1 MTGTATHAVLIA
13 GHAVATP
20 FRSRL
25 EVSGADRT
33 TFLHNFCTADIKKLA
48 VGECCEAFFTNGK
61 GHVLAHTLVFA
72 TEAKLIA
79 YSLADDLAT
88 LVPHLDRYIIREDV
102 TLRDATGEP
111 GPWLASTDFALPAG
125 LATNVNSFVSEL
137 QLLDGKDATAR
148 ASLAEQLGETPLAS
162 EAACDTLRVASR
174 WPLHGV
180 DFDDRALPQEL
191 SREAAISFHKGCYLG
206 QETVARLDALGHVNK
221 RIVQLKL
228 TADDVPAALPT
239 DWMIVDKK
247 AGVLTSVAESPDGDG
262 LVGLAMLRSEFS

>member
-1 MTGTATHAVLIA
+1 MGDATYQQLIA
-13 GHAVATP
+13 GQGVASP
-20 FRSRL
+20 FRARL
-25 EVSGADRT
+25 EVGGNDRA
-33 TFLHNFCTADIKKLA
+33 TFLHNFCTADIKKLV

-72 TEAKLIA
+72 TDEMLLV
-79 YSLADDLAT
+79 YSLADDLAA

-125 LATNVNSFVSEL
+125 LATNVHSFASEL
-137 QLLDGKDATAR
+137 LLLDGKDATAR
-148 ASLAEQLGETPLAS
+148 ASLAEQVGETPLAS
-162 EAACDTLRVASR
+162 AAACGTLRVASG

-191 SREAAISFHKGCYLG
+191 SCEAAISFNKGCYLG

-221 RIVQLKL
+221 RIVGLKL
-228 TADDVPAALPT
+228 KPSFVPAALPT
-239 DWMIVDKK
+239 DWMVGDKK
-247 AGVLTSVAESPDGDG
+247 AGTLTSLAESPDGEG
-262 LVGLAMLRSEFS
+262 LLGLAMLRSEFG